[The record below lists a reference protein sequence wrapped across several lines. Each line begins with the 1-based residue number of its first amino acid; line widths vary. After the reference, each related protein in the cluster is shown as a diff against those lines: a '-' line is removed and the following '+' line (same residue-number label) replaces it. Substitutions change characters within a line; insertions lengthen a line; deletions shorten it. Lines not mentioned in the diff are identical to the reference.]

1 MKPAGHDA
9 VTERVLAALLVGSAW
24 ACYLPL
30 GSKYATVLAA
40 TWAATHLLRRRR
52 EGASLRQAPALVA
65 TCALLAWLAIT
76 SLWSPAPWGTKLG
89 QLAQYGLLLVVPVIA
104 TACPGPAARRALQH
118 FVWASV
124 AVATLFALA
133 KAGWLPASDLAWH
146 TTVDAEGNQR
156 IATSVLLALG
166 AGVAFWLAVDVA
178 SWPRFAWLAGAAW
191 CVAGIAWQDR
201 RTGMVVLPVV
211 LLAWALARPSS
222 AARRLA
228 LCAGIGLSA
237 VLVWQVSDTVRG
249 RFAEGLA
256 ELQHYKADDTVA
268 TSWGQRI
275 RLWQVT
281 AGMVM
286 EQPLAGH
293 GIGSWQLLWRQRVTA
308 GTALSENSTPHN
320 TYLQLA
326 HQGGA
331 IALALW
337 LWVLVAALR
346 NSIRHGHAGTPAL
359 MVWSTLACVG
369 LFNAGLR
376 DAKFALP
383 LLLLAA
389 LATALASGRR
399 AQA

>member
-1 MKPAGHDA
+1 MTD
-9 VTERVLAALLVGSAW
+9 RMLAALLVAGAW

-30 GSKYATVLAA
+30 GSKYATVLTAA
-40 TWAATHLLRRRR
+40 LLAAQLIRRRS
-52 EGASLRQAPALVA
+52 GGSALRQTPAFVA
-65 TCALLAWLAIT
+65 TCSLLLWLATT
-76 SLWSPAPWGTKLG
+76 SLWSPAPWTTKLG
-89 QLAQYGLLLVVPVIA
+89 HLAQYGLLLVVPVIA

-133 KAGWLPASDLAWH
+133 KAGWLPASDQAWH

-156 IATSVLLALG
+156 IATSVLLAVG
-166 AGVAFWLAVDVA
+166 AGVALWFATEAV
-178 SWPRFAWLAGAAW
+178 SWPRAAWLAGAAW

-201 RTGMVVLPVV
+201 RTGMVVLPVA

-228 LCAGIGLSA
+228 LCAGIALSA

-249 RFAEGLA
+249 RFAEGLS
-256 ELQHYKADDTVA
+256 ELQQYRADDTVA

-281 AGMVM
+281 ADMVM
-286 EQPLAGH
+286 DHPLAGH
-293 GIGSWQLLWRQRVTA
+293 GIGSWQMLWRQHVTA
-308 GTALSENSTPHN
+308 GTALAEHSTPHN

-337 LWVLVAALR
+337 LWVLMAALR
-346 NSIRHGHAGTPAL
+346 GSIRHGHAGAPAL

-389 LATALASGRR
+389 LATAVASGRQAR
-399 AQA
+399 A